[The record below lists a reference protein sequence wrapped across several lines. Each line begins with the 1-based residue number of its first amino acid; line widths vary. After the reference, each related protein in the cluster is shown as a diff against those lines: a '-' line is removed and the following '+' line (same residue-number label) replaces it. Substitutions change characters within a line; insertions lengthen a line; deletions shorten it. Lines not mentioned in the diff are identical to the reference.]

1 MLIFGAAG
9 VGDLRVATNKD
20 SLNTFAAGLRV
31 ATARRARAAEL
42 RVATGSGGQLQGM
55 GGNGNVSALRTN
67 TAAHLVGRV
76 GGAAGRGG
84 FGGYG
89 GFSGYGGG
97 RVGDAGGAR
106 GDGGGGGGGGG
117 VGKVGRIPKR
127 FNPSYEA
134 GHDIYDS
141 YKGEGG
147 AAAAADTSSSA
158 DALPKSGAALRAQTS
173 LQHASTRAMAAAR
186 FRVQSAPAR
195 AMIQRS
201 GMAEQTRDRSLK
213 KAYVHHANIHDLF
226 IHILSSTFFLYR
238 SLRF

>member
-1 MLIFGAAG
+1 M
-9 VGDLRVATNKD
+9 
-20 SLNTFAAGLRV
+20 
-31 ATARRARAAEL
+31 
-42 RVATGSGGQLQGM
+42 
-55 GGNGNVSALRTN
+55 
-67 TAAHLVGRV
+67 
-76 GGAAGRGG
+76 
-84 FGGYG
+84 
-89 GFSGYGGG
+89 
-97 RVGDAGGAR
+97 
-106 GDGGGGGGGGG
+106 
-117 VGKVGRIPKR
+117 GRIPKR

-147 AAAAADTSSSA
+147 AAAAAAAAVADSSNSA

-213 KAYVHHANIHDLF
+213 KAYVHHAFIHDLF
-226 IHILSSTFFLYR
+226 IYILEYL
-238 SLRF
+238 LRTGH